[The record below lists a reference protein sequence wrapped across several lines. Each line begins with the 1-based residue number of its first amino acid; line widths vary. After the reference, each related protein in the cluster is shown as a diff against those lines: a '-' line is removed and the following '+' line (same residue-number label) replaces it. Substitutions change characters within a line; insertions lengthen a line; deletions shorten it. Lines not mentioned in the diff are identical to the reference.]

1 MIIERLVSFDWMG
14 VGHPSRDPDT
24 LRVMKLE
31 FAASACIRA
40 RAIYRVLS
48 FLIETPAFSFKTYDH
63 NDHNLFKSPMP
74 VHQLP
79 VRRDHIACQHM
90 LNAVHIEEAS
100 YEGNDRVLKEW
111 WRQLEV
117 NTPEKQKKMGEDD
130 LIVWAG
136 DQLTV
141 SHIRGLHRFRAE
153 DLNSYDCLA
162 FVKELP
168 GWFHAQIALEHS
180 LHSQYYGMHY
190 KNMYYLFRVRLHHVM
205 DGLHPASQN
214 SPDIL

>member
-1 MIIERLVSFDWMG
+1 
-14 VGHPSRDPDT
+14 
-24 LRVMKLE
+24 MKLE

-79 VRRDHIACQHM
+79 VRRDHIACQYM
-90 LNAVHIEEAS
+90 LNMVHIEEVS
-100 YEGNDRVLKEW
+100 YEGNDQVLKEW
-111 WRQLEV
+111 WRRCQLEV

-141 SHIRGLHRFRAE
+141 SCI
-153 DLNSYDCLA
+153 
-162 FVKELP
+162 
-168 GWFHAQIALEHS
+168 
-180 LHSQYYGMHY
+180 
-190 KNMYYLFRVRLHHVM
+190 
-205 DGLHPASQN
+205 
-214 SPDIL
+214 